1 MAQRRILC
9 ALLGLA
15 AAMAA
20 QAEYPERPLRI
31 VVPFPPG
38 GGVDIP
44 ARAIATPLSA
54 LLRQPV
60 VVENRPGAGG
70 AVGAAS
76 VAKAPA
82 DGYTILM
89 GSSSTLSV
97 GPSLYTSL
105 PYDPVRDFTAVGM
118 IEQKAYV
125 LVAHPALPARSVKE
139 LVALAKQA
147 PGRITIASSGVGSS
161 NHMVGELIQLAAGVK
176 FTHVPYKGS
185 APAMVELMGGQV
197 DLHVDQVMSAI
208 SHVRGGKV
216 RAVAVTTR
224 GKRSPQLPETPT
236 FDESGLRG
244 FEASGFTGLVLPAGS
259 PVEAIARLNAALRQV
274 LGQPAVRD
282 YMTGLGS
289 DVVPGMPDELAA
301 YIKADFA
308 RWNEVVRRSGI
319 RLEP

>member
-1 MAQRRILC
+1 MAQRRILI
-9 ALLGLA
+9 ALLCA
-15 AAMAA
+15 AAAA
-20 QAEYPERPLRI
+20 AHADYPERPLRI

-44 ARAIATPLSA
+44 ARAIATPLSVA
-54 LLRQPV
+54 IRQPV

-97 GPSLYTSL
+97 GPSLYANL
-105 PYDPVRDFTAVGM
+105 PYDPVRDFAAITMV
-118 IEQKAYV
+118 EQKAYV
-125 LVAHPALPARSVKE
+125 LVAHPALPARNVKE
-139 LVALAKQA
+139 LVALAQRA

-161 NHMVGELIQLAAGVK
+161 NHMVGELVQLAARIK
-176 FTHVPYKGS
+176 LTHVPYRGS

-208 SHVRGGKV
+208 NHVRSGKV
-216 RAVAVTTR
+216 RAIAVTTR
-224 GKRSPQLPETPT
+224 GKRSPQLPDTPT
-236 FDESGLRG
+236 FDEAGLRG
-244 FEASGFTGLVLPAGS
+244 FEASGFTGLVAPSGTPGDA
-259 PVEAIARLNAALRQV
+259 VTKLNAAMRQV
-274 LGQPAVRD
+274 LAQPAVRD
-282 YMTGLGS
+282 YMIGLGS
-289 DVVPGMPDELAA
+289 DVVPGSPEELAA

-308 RWNEVVRRSGI
+308 RWTDVVQKSGI
-319 RLEP
+319 KVEP

>member
-1 MAQRRILC
+1 MAQRRILI
-9 ALLGLA
+9 ALLSA
-15 AAMAA
+15 AATAA
-20 QAEYPERPLRI
+20 HADYPERPLRL

-44 ARAIATPLSA
+44 ARAIATPLS
-54 LLRQPV
+54 LVLRQPV

-76 VAKAPA
+76 VAKAAA
-82 DGYTILM
+82 DGYTMLM

-105 PYDPVRDFTAVGM
+105 PYDPVRDFAAVTM

-125 LVAHPALPARSVKE
+125 LVAHPALPARSVRE
-139 LVALAKQA
+139 LVELARRS
-147 PGRITIASSGVGSS
+147 PGRITIASSGIGSS
-161 NHMVGELIQLAAGVK
+161 NHMVGELIQLAAGIK
-176 FTHVPYKGS
+176 LTHVPYKGS

-208 SHVRGGKV
+208 SHVRSGKV

-236 FDESGLRG
+236 FDEAGLRG
-244 FEASGFTGLVLPAGS
+244 FEASGFTGLVLPTGAPG
-259 PVEAIARLNAALRQV
+259 EAIAKLNAAMRQV
-274 LGQPAVRD
+274 LAQSAVRD
-282 YMTGLGS
+282 YMIGLGS
-289 DVVPGMPDELAA
+289 DVVPGSPDELAA
-301 YIKADFA
+301 YIKADYT
-308 RWNEVVRRSGI
+308 RWIEVVRKSGI
-319 RLEP
+319 KLEP

>member
-1 MAQRRILC
+1 M
-9 ALLGLA
+9 
-15 AAMAA
+15 
-20 QAEYPERPLRI
+20 
-31 VVPFPPG
+31 
-38 GGVDIP
+38 
-44 ARAIATPLSA
+44 
-54 LLRQPV
+54 